1 MEIKP
6 VSLTAIAAV
15 EVKRI
20 MENKG
25 IPEDYGLR
33 IGVKGGSGC
42 SGMGF
47 MLGFDKSKE
56 GDLSYKQDDIPIYVE
71 KRQMMYLVGLQV
83 DFYEG
88 SDARGFTFIN
98 PNAVTTG

>member
-6 VSLTAIAAV
+6 VSLTDIAV
-15 EVKRI
+15 EEVKKI
-20 MENKG
+20 MNSKG
-25 IPEDYGLR
+25 IPDDYALR

-47 MLGFDKSKE
+47 MLGFDKTKE
-56 GDLSYKQDDIPIYVE
+56 GDLSYEQSGIPILVE

-98 PNAVTTG
+98 PNTVVTE

>member
-1 MEIKP
+1 
-6 VSLTAIAAV
+6 
-15 EVKRI
+15 
-20 MENKG
+20 
-25 IPEDYGLR
+25 
-33 IGVKGGSGC
+33 
-42 SGMGF
+42 MGF